1 MKNHE
6 GYSDPTASTAIAN
19 VMREQRRNK
28 SMELKDTIS
37 MMESDDYKER
47 FKAEYYQTKI
57 RYTKLKNMVDNW
69 DSLDFKPTCKRE
81 IYLTQLDAMKA
92 YMDILKL
99 RAIKED
105 IKL

>member
-6 GYSDPTASTAIAN
+6 GYSDPTASKAIAN

-28 SMELKDTIS
+28 RVELKDTIS

-92 YMDILKL
+92 YLDILKL

-105 IKL
+105 IKM